1 MEHISGVITQ
11 KLRSIVEGADPK
23 LVRSKLEAI
32 STVLPYSVFLEQG
45 GRPEMLDAVL
55 DAFRASDSLRPIW
68 DHAQPYLHS
77 LLSRPNHPPLH
88 RAIMLTSPYIDW
100 ASELC
105 DEIMVSRWVAVTSAA
120 AYTEAV
126 GQSVVDT
133 LLQIAQV
140 YLLRPHIPVDIWTWL
155 KKRPSL
161 PPVCWGRRCG
171 TTFDI
176 VYQIQRLRD
185 IEILKSYFLLVWS
198 EWDCLYFSGLNGMR
212 IAISED
218 FGGIGMWCHRE
229 DLIERLDYVLGQLER
244 GWEFLHRN
252 SPSVDEDDVRVAKAD
267 YGKLKER
274 LLEVDMK
281 AMETLTRTSSQLGHL
296 KEYTNPQVHTQDP
309 IRPSAV
315 LCPFC
320 VSDSYLELSVLSR

>member
-1 MEHISGVITQ
+1 M
-11 KLRSIVEGADPK
+11 VEGANPEP
-23 LVRSKLEAI
+23 VCSKRKAI
-32 STVLPYSVFLEQG
+32 STLLPCFVFLEQG

-55 DAFRASDSLRPIW
+55 DAFRASNLLQPIW
-68 DHAQPYLHS
+68 DHAQPYLRS
-77 LLSRPNHPPLH
+77 LLSRPNHPPLD

-100 ASELC
+100 DSKLC
-105 DEIMVSRWVAVTSAA
+105 DESMVSRWVRSVAATSAA

-140 YLLRPHIPVDIWTWL
+140 DHLRLHIPVDIWTWL

-161 PPVCWGRRCG
+161 PPVCNGRYWGSTSG
-171 TTFDI
+171 I
-176 VYQIQRLRD
+176 VHQIRDLGD

-198 EWDCLYFSGLNGMR
+198 EWNWPSRSGLDEMK

-244 GWEFLHRN
+244 GRKFLHQHN
-252 SPSVDEDDVRVAKAD
+252 PLVDEYHVQRGKAD

-274 LLEVDMK
+274 LLEVDRK
-281 AMETLTRTSSQLGHL
+281 ATETLIRTSPQLGHL
-296 KEYTNPQVHTQDP
+296 KENTNPQGRTQDP

-315 LCPFC
+315 LCPCC
-320 VSDSYLELSVLSR
+320 VSDSYLELSVLCR